1 MESMVNSQLLKK
13 YKGKRVFITGHTGF
27 KGAWLTFTLS
37 KAGAILKGFALE
49 PNTTPSLYTKITK
62 ALKIDSIIA
71 DINNFEKLEKEILEF
86 QPDFIFHLA
95 AQPLVR
101 RSYQEPLETF
111 TTNIIGTA
119 NVLSAIS
126 KLKKPCNVIL
136 ITTDKVYENNEW
148 NYPYREIDR
157 LGGYDPYSASK
168 AASELVINSFRSS
181 FFNIQNY
188 SNHKK
193 AIVSVRAGNVIG
205 GGDWTDDRLLPD
217 IVKSLVNQQTIIIRN
232 PNSIRPWQHV
242 LEPVFGYLKLG
253 ILLSQQPQMY
263 SGAWNFGPKI
273 SDNLSVIS
281 IAKLSV
287 QIWGYGKIDIQERNE
302 NLHEAKLLKLDIS
315 KAMNELDWKPKIDAN
330 LAIKQTIL
338 WYKSFYE
345 NKKSAIE
352 LVENDIN
359 YFMNLENVT

>member
-27 KGAWLTFTLS
+27 KGSWLTFTLS
-37 KAGAILKGFALE
+37 KAGAILKGYALE
-49 PNTTPSLYTKITK
+49 PNTIPSLYTKITK
-62 ALKIDSIIA
+62 SVKIVSIIA
-71 DINNFEKLEKEILEF
+71 DINNVKKLENEILEF

-101 RSYQEPLETF
+101 RSYLEPLETF

-119 NVLSAIS
+119 NLLSAIL

-148 NYPYREIDR
+148 NYSYREIDR

-181 FFNIQNY
+181 YFNIQNY
-188 SNHKK
+188 SSHKK

-205 GGDWTDDRLLPD
+205 GGDWTEDRLLPD
-217 IVKSLVNQQTIIIRN
+217 IVKSLVNQQKIIIRN

-253 ILLSQQPQMY
+253 ILLSQQPQKF

-281 IAKLSV
+281 IARLSL
-287 QIWGYGKIDIQERNE
+287 QIWGSGNIDIQESSSNF
-302 NLHEAKLLKLDIS
+302 HEAKLLKLDIS
-315 KAMNELDWKPKIDAN
+315 KAMNELEWMPSMDSN
-330 LAIKQTIL
+330 LAIKKTIM
-338 WYKSFYE
+338 WYKAYYE
-345 NKKSAIE
+345 NENSAVE
-352 LVENDIN
+352 LVENDIS
-359 YFMNLENVT
+359 YFLNL